1 MRYCLICRRRN
12 IEDYGICPEC
22 SRLNEHMRGTY
33 CDLGG
38 KFAAVTGGRIKIGYA
53 VCLRLLRQGASV
65 IAVTRYPK
73 SALENYMSEP
83 DYDSFKGR
91 LYVIGFDLMRIDRIS
106 ELISRIGEICG
117 GRLDILVN
125 NAAQTVKKSVEYYAE
140 LEAHEKS
147 LKLEGAEEL
156 LPVSL
161 SDGNMLSLVP
171 NYRISEGG
179 ETPDNNSW
187 VRKPEEISPQ
197 ELLEVQLINV
207 TAPFLLTNGLR
218 RCLAYD
224 KGVNKFVINVSS
236 VEGRF
241 NTGQKLARH
250 VHTNMAKASLNMMT
264 HSLAAD
270 YARDKIFV
278 YSCDPGWVSNQFPPG
293 YRISREFKPY
303 LTYDDGAARI
313 LYPVVRNLNEPK
325 VTDRGSFYKDYRVID
340 F

>member
-179 ETPDNNSW
+179 ETPDDNSW

-218 RCLAYD
+218 QCLAYD

>member
-22 SRLNEHMRGTY
+22 SALNGRMRETY

-73 SALENYMSEP
+73 TALENYLSEP
-83 DYDSFKGR
+83 DYGQFRDR
-91 LYVIGFDLMRIDRIS
+91 LHVIGFDLMRIDRIS
-106 ELISRIGEICG
+106 ELISHIEKICG

-125 NAAQTVKKSVEYYAE
+125 NAAQTVKKSREYYAAV
-140 LEAHEKS
+140 EAHEQS
-147 LKLEGAEEL
+147 LQLDYTDHL
-156 LPVSL
+156 LPVPAA
-161 SDGNMLSLVP
+161 DGNMLSVMP
-171 NYRISEGG
+171 NYPISEGG

-187 VRKPEEISPQ
+187 VRKPEEITPQ

-207 TAPFLLTNGLR
+207 TAPFLLTSGLR
-218 RCLAYD
+218 RCMAYD
-224 KGVNKFVINVSS
+224 GSVNKFIINVSS

-264 HSLAAD
+264 HSIASD
-270 YARDKIFV
+270 YARDRIFV

-293 YRISREFKPY
+293 YKISREFKPY
-303 LTYDDGAARI
+303 LTFDDGAARI
-313 LYPVVRNLNEPK
+313 LYPIVKNLNEPK
-325 VTDRGSFYKDYRVID
+325 VKDSGLFYKDYRVID

>member
-22 SRLNEHMRGTY
+22 SRLNERMRGTY

-83 DYDSFKGR
+83 DYDSFKDR

-140 LEAHEKS
+140 LEVHEKS

-179 ETPDNNSW
+179 ETSDNNSW